1 MHTCIN
7 EINDECT
14 NITKTDPVDFKE
26 KSIARARG
34 DTYVFNV
41 NLTGIEM
48 NILKPAHN
56 VN

>member
-41 NLTGIEM
+41 NLTGI
-48 NILKPAHN
+48 
-56 VN
+56 